1 MKLQSR
7 KHILLAIGALSASCM
22 SIAAEAASKAQA
34 DAAMDVCIE
43 AFVSEQIPQN
53 HPLKIVKRD
62 NRGHDTL
69 SRWNFPQ
76 RSTIEVSA
84 KGRSTGAD
92 YGSAKCVVDRKGELV
107 AMEINNDRVRVA
119 RSDAPIR
126 EPQG

>member
-7 KHILLAIGALSASCM
+7 KHILLALGALSASGI
-22 SIAAEAASKAQA
+22 SFAAEAASKGQT

-84 KGRSTGAD
+84 KGRTTGAD
-92 YGSAKCVVDRKGELV
+92 YGSATCVVDRKGELV

>member
-7 KHILLAIGALSASCM
+7 KPVLLAIGALSALGM
-22 SIAAEAASKAQA
+22 SFAAQAGSKAQA
-34 DAAMDVCIE
+34 NAAMDVCIE

-84 KGRSTGAD
+84 KGRRTGED
-92 YGSAKCVVDRKGELV
+92 YGSATCVVDRKGELV
-107 AMEINNDRVRVA
+107 AMQVNNERVRVA
-119 RSDAPIR
+119 RSDAPIGD
-126 EPQG
+126 PQG

>member
-1 MKLQSR
+1 MKLQSN
-7 KHILLAIGALSASCM
+7 KYILLTMSALSAYGM
-22 SIAAEAASKAQA
+22 SFAAQAASKTTT

-62 NRGHDTL
+62 NRGNDTL

-84 KGRSTGAD
+84 KGRYTGAD
-92 YGSAKCVVDRKGELV
+92 YGSAMCVVDRKGELV

-119 RSDAPIR
+119 RSDAPMR